1 MLRAI
6 GVASVADLFE
16 DIPAHYRN
24 PALDL
29 PPALSE
35 LEVRRDIER
44 LAARNAHAG
53 THRFF
58 LGGGAYN
65 HFIPSVVGAML
76 GRGEFLTCYTAYQ
89 AEVAQGTLQVAFE
102 FQSLVSQLMQMEV
115 TNAGMYDGATAL
127 AEAALMACRVTGRR
141 SIALLDTVSPYYA
154 EVVRTYAEPQ
164 GLRVETTSASA
175 PEASEA
181 ACLAVQSPN
190 FFGYLENMAAM
201 EEKAHAGGGLFVVS
215 MDPTAMGLFKPPGA
229 YDADIATAEGQPLG
243 VPLGFGGP
251 YVGLFSCKERHLRQ
265 LPGRIVGRTMDSEGR
280 EGYVLTLQTREQH
293 IRRQRA
299 TSNICTST
307 QLVALAVAVHLAT
320 LGKQGL
326 KEVASAC
333 YHKAHYAAQ
342 RIAGLKGFEL
352 PFDGVFF
359 KEFTVR
365 CPLAPAEINRRLLER
380 GIVGG
385 LDVSDLVPNGMLI
398 AVTEMNSREDI
409 DALVDALAE
418 VSR

>member
-1 MLRAI
+1 MLHAI
-6 GVASVADLFE
+6 GVASVEDLFE

-164 GLRVETTSASA
+164 GLRVETTSALA

-229 YDADIATAEGQPLG
+229 YDADIVTAEGQPLG

-265 LPGRIVGRTMDSEGR
+265 LPGRIVGRTTDSEGR

-333 YHKAHYAAQ
+333 YHKAHYAAH

-385 LDVSDLVPNGMLI
+385 LDISDQVPSGMLI

>member
-6 GVASVADLFE
+6 GVASVEDLFE
-16 DIPAHYRN
+16 DIPSHYRN

-44 LAARNAHAG
+44 LAARNAHSG

-65 HFIPSVVGAML
+65 HYIPSVVGAML
-76 GRGEFLTCYTAYQ
+76 GRGEFLTCYTPYQ
-89 AEVAQGTLQVAFE
+89 PEVAQGTLQVAFE
-102 FQSLVSQLMQMEV
+102 FQSLVSQLMQMDV

-141 SIALLDTVSPYYA
+141 SITLLDTVSPYYA

-175 PEASEA
+175 PEASGA

-201 EEKAHAGGGLFVVS
+201 EAKAHADGGLFVVS

-229 YDADIATAEGQPLG
+229 YDADIATTEGQPLG
-243 VPLGFGGP
+243 VPLSFGGP

-265 LPGRIVGRTMDSEGR
+265 LPGRIVGRTTDAEGR
-280 EGYVLTLQTREQH
+280 EGYALTLQTREQH

-307 QLVALAVAVHLAT
+307 QLVALAVAAHLAT

-326 KEVASAC
+326 RGVANAC

-342 RIAGLKGFEL
+342 RIAVAQGLRVAL
-352 PFDGVFF
+352 
-359 KEFTVR
+359 
-365 CPLAPAEINRRLLER
+365 RRSLLQGICRSLSR
-380 GIVGG
+380 GPG
-385 LDVSDLVPNGMLI
+385 
-398 AVTEMNSREDI
+398 
-409 DALVDALAE
+409 
-418 VSR
+418 

>member
-6 GVASVADLFE
+6 GVASVEDLFE

-115 TNAGMYDGATAL
+115 ANAGMYDGATAL

-175 PEASEA
+175 PDASGA

-201 EEKAHAGGGLFVVS
+201 EEKAHAAGGLFVVS

-265 LPGRIVGRTMDSEGR
+265 LPGRIVGRTTDSEGR

-385 LDVSDLVPNGMLI
+385 LDISDLVPNGMLI